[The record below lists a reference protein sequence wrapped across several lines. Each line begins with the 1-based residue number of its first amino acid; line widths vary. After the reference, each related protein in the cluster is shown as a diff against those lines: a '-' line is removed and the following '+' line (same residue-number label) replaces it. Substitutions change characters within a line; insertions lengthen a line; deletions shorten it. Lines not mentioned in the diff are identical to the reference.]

1 MRDFSYGFLKI
12 LSIDLYVCKTQK
24 YIFMFLLDWGMLNLS
39 TLALHVRDFM
49 EPSSWGE
56 GIKTVLPQ
64 AGELVI
70 CSDDFPTPEICGEVT
85 HARFHT
91 QQHGLSKET
100 LSSHRDLVLRSESG
114 ESSLLSSQD
123 MSWQE

>member
-1 MRDFSYGFLKI
+1 
-12 LSIDLYVCKTQK
+12 
-24 YIFMFLLDWGMLNLS
+24 MLNLS
-39 TLALHVRDFM
+39 TIALHVRDFM
-49 EPSSWGE
+49 KPSSWGG
-56 GIKTVLPQ
+56 GIKTILPQ

-70 CSDDFPTPEICGEVT
+70 CSDDFSTPEICGEVT

-100 LSSHRDLVLRSESG
+100 LSPHRDLVLRPG
-114 ESSLLSSQD
+114 FGKSSLLSSQD